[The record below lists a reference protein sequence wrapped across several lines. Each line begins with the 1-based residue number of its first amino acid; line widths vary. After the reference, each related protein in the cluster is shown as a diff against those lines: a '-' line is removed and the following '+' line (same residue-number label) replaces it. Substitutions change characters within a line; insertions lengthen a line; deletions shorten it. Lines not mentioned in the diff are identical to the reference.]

1 MSKHTTEAGARKPFI
16 ANLIRKLAIPIA
28 IFWLALAAS
37 SNALVPPLE
46 EVGRIHNVA
55 QASPDAPSLIAAKRV
70 GQVFGEYDTDSLVTI
85 VIEGDQPLG
94 DAAHR
99 FGDELVAAL
108 RADTDHVQHVQYFW
122 GDPLTA
128 AGAQSNDGKAAQI
141 QAYLTGDA
149 GGSQANESVAA
160 VRKIVD
166 DTAAPPGIKA
176 YVSGPAA
183 LVADEFAVGENSHIK
198 VTALTFGVI
207 AVMLLIVY
215 RSILTAFLTLV
226 AVAIAVAAS
235 RGVVAFLGHI
245 GLIPLSTYATNL
257 LTLLAVAAGTDYA
270 IFLLGRY
277 QEARQAGEDR
287 MAAYFTMYRSTV
299 HVIVGSGLTVA
310 AAIFCLRFTR
320 TPYFQSLGIPAGIG
334 VLVTLIASLTLTP
347 AVITMG
353 STIGLFDP
361 KRAMRTRGWRRVGT
375 AIVRWPGPIL
385 VASVAVALIGLL
397 ALPGYKTSYDARPY
411 QPDWA
416 PAKVGYAAAE
426 RHFSTARLN
435 PEVLMVESDKD
446 LRTPANMIVL
456 EKVAKAVFR
465 VPGVAMVQSIT
476 RPLGTPLDH
485 TSLGFAMSA
494 QSSAQL
500 QALPFQQARAA
511 DLARQIQEI
520 NTSID
525 LLKQQYG
532 LQQRQ
537 YDLQQQ
543 STAVTDEQVRAFRE
557 TSQTIKE
564 LRDKVS
570 NVDDFFRPI
579 KNYFYWEPHCFD
591 IPICQTFRSL
601 FDALDG
607 VNDLTDQFGAVTA
620 SLEKLNALQPQ
631 LLALIPEQMALV
643 PEQIA
648 SQERNR
654 ALVESNFATQNGL
667 FAQQQEALKNS
678 DAMGKAFDEAKD
690 DSSFYLPPEVFD
702 NSEFKRGLGLFVSPD
717 GKAARMIITHD
728 GDPATPQGIS
738 HIDPIRTA
746 AQEALKGT
754 PLAGSQIFI
763 GGTASAFKDA
773 RDMANYDLVIV
784 AIAAVSLILLIM
796 VFVTGS
802 VVAALVI
809 VGTVVLSLGASFG
822 LSVLIWQHLLGIQ
835 LYWIVLALA
844 VIILLAVGSD
854 YNLLV
859 ISRFKE
865 EIGAGLNTGLI
876 RTMAGTGSVVTAA
889 GLVFAFTMCGFAFGD
904 LMVLAQI
911 GTTIGVGLIFD
922 TLVVRS
928 FMTPSIAALLG
939 RWFWWPLNVRPRP
952 ASAML
957 RPYGTRPSVRELL
970 HAGDEAEIG
979 SPRGFRPIE
988 GDNE

>member
-1 MSKHTTEAGARKPFI
+1 MSRHTPGKPRI
-16 ANLIRKLAIPIA
+16 PNLIRRLAIPIA

-37 SNALVPPLE
+37 TNALVPPLE

-85 VIEGDQPLG
+85 VIEGQQPLG
-94 DAAHR
+94 DEAHR
-99 FGDELVAAL
+99 FGDTLVAAM
-108 RADTDHVQHVQYFW
+108 RADKTHVQHVQYFW

-141 QAYLTGDA
+141 QVYLAGDA
-149 GGSQANESVAA
+149 GGSEANESVAA
-160 VRKIVD
+160 VRKIVA
-166 DTAAPPGIKA
+166 DTPAPAGIRA
-176 YVSGPAA
+176 FVSGPAA
-183 LVADEFAVGENSHIK
+183 LVADEFAVGETGHIK

-207 AVMLLIVY
+207 GIMLLIVY
-215 RSILTAFLTLV
+215 RSITTALLTLV
-226 AVAIAVAAS
+226 AVAIQVAAA
-235 RGVVAFLGHI
+235 RGVVALLGHI

-277 QEARQAGEDR
+277 QEARQAAEDR
-287 MAAYFTMYRSTV
+287 MAAYFTMYRSTA

-320 TPYFQSLGIPAGIG
+320 TPYFQSLGVPAGIG
-334 VLVTLIASLTLTP
+334 VLVTLVASLTLTP
-347 AVITMG
+347 AVITVG

-361 KRAMRTRGWRRVGT
+361 KRAMRIRGWRRIGT

-385 VASVAVALIGLL
+385 VASVSVALIGLL
-397 ALPGYKTSYDARPY
+397 ALPGYKTSYDARRY

-500 QALPFQQARAA
+500 QSLPFQQARAA
-511 DLARQIQEI
+511 DLARQVAEI
-520 NTSID
+520 TKSID
-525 LLKQQYG
+525 LLRQQYT
-532 LQQRQ
+532 
-537 YDLQQQ
+537 LQQQ
-543 STAVTDEQVRAFRE
+543 ASAATDEQAKAFGE
-557 TSQTIKE
+557 TVATVKD
-564 LRDKVS
+564 LRDKVA
-570 NVDDFFRPI
+570 NLDDFFRPLR
-579 KNYFYWEPHCFD
+579 NYFYWEPHCFD
-591 IPICQTFRSL
+591 IPLCAAVRSV

-607 VNDLTDQFGAVTA
+607 VNNLTDQFSQVTA
-620 SLEKLNALQPQ
+620 SLDKLNALQPQ
-631 LLALIPEQMALV
+631 LLALIPQQIQTQEANKALA
-643 PEQIA
+643 EA
-648 SQERNR
+648 NY
-654 ALVESNFATQNGL
+654 ATQTGL

-738 HIDPIRTA
+738 HIDPIRQA

-773 RDMANYDLVIV
+773 RDMANYDLIIV

-796 VFVTGS
+796 IFVTRS
-802 VVAALVI
+802 VVAALAI

-922 TLVVRS
+922 TLIVRS
-928 FMTPSIAALLG
+928 FMTPSIAAVLG
-939 RWFWWPLNVRPRP
+939 RWFWWPLKVRPRP
-952 ASAML
+952 ASQML
-957 RPYGTRPSVRELL
+957 RPYGARPAVRKLL
-970 HAGDEAEIG
+970 HQD
-979 SPRGFRPIE
+979 
-988 GDNE
+988 D